1 MTLSEMDEL
10 WNQAKRQLKSGENH
24 MQYSIRFWKNKY
36 FVLIILCLGVISPSV
51 YAQSFDQNFQEWKA
65 KQQMYDQK
73 LNITKSSHSNGSKI
87 SQTKNFNDS
96 TGQIHLNQ
104 ANVNEFQQLKGIGE
118 KKAQAIVEYRQKN
131 GSFKNIDEIKT
142 LKELDQLFLKK

>member
-1 MTLSEMDEL
+1 
-10 WNQAKRQLKSGENH
+10 
-24 MQYSIRFWKNKY
+24 MQYSMRFWKNKY

-87 SQTKNFNDS
+87 SQTK
-96 TGQIHLNQ
+96 ILM
-104 ANVNEFQQLKGIGE
+104 
-118 KKAQAIVEYRQKN
+118 
-131 GSFKNIDEIKT
+131 T
-142 LKELDQLFLKK
+142 LQGKFI

>member
-1 MTLSEMDEL
+1 MIKT
-10 WNQAKRQLKSGENH
+10 
-24 MQYSIRFWKNKY
+24 FKNGR
-36 FVLIILCLGVISPSV
+36 LNSRC
-51 YAQSFDQNFQEWKA
+51 
-65 KQQMYDQK
+65 YDQK
-73 LNITKSSHSNGSKI
+73 LNISKSSHSNSSKI

-131 GSFKNIDEIKT
+131 GSFKNIDEIKNVKGIGPAIFEKNKSR
-142 LKELDQLFLKK
+142 LAL

>member
-24 MQYSIRFWKNKY
+24 MQYSMRFWKNKY

-87 SQTKNFNDS
+87 SQTK
-96 TGQIHLNQ
+96 ILM
-104 ANVNEFQQLKGIGE
+104 
-118 KKAQAIVEYRQKN
+118 
-131 GSFKNIDEIKT
+131 T
-142 LKELDQLFLKK
+142 LQGKFI

>member
-1 MTLSEMDEL
+1 
-10 WNQAKRQLKSGENH
+10 
-24 MQYSIRFWKNKY
+24 MQYSMRFWKNKY

-87 SQTKNFNDS
+87 SQTKNL
-96 TGQIHLNQ
+96 GL
-104 ANVNEFQQLKGIGE
+104 
-118 KKAQAIVEYRQKN
+118 
-131 GSFKNIDEIKT
+131 
-142 LKELDQLFLKK
+142 

>member
-1 MTLSEMDEL
+1 
-10 WNQAKRQLKSGENH
+10 
-24 MQYSIRFWKNKY
+24 MQYSMRFWKNKY
-36 FVLIILCLGVISPSV
+36 FLLIMLCLGVISPSV
-51 YAQSFDQNFQEWKA
+51 YAQSFDKNFQEWKA

-73 LNITKSSHSNGSKI
+73 LNISKSSHSNGSKI

-104 ANVNEFQQLKGIGE
+104 ANVNDFQQLKGIGE

-131 GSFKNIDEIKT
+131 GSFKNIDEIKNVKGIGPAIFEKNKSR
-142 LKELDQLFLKK
+142 LAL